1 MVIAMVSLLDS
12 DEKDDNGSDSVSD
25 DDSDND
31 SDSNE
36 YYANQLKS
44 RTVE

>member
-1 MVIAMVSLLDS
+1 MVSLLDS

>member
-1 MVIAMVSLLDS
+1 MVSLLDS
-12 DEKDDNGSDSVSD
+12 DEKDDNASDSVSD